1 MTVSLSYYRDNTL
14 RVLDALKHL
23 LKCYGIVL
31 AIFVGLIV
39 AFSSRFTIGVN
50 VTESLPHTLYLID
63 KANRNVVLGDYVAFS
78 WKSNKNACP
87 LGSANPDCAP
97 NPIPD
102 DATLIKTV
110 RGVAGDRVSI
120 IEQTVFINKKAV
132 SVIKTHA
139 KDGSRLLPVT
149 SGVIGEGQLYVHAD
163 HPDSLDSRY
172 LIPGLID
179 EAQIK
184 GKAYPIF

>member
-1 MTVSLSYYRDNTL
+1 MTVSLSYRDNAL

-23 LKCYGIVL
+23 LKRYGIVL
-31 AIFVGLIV
+31 AILVGFIV

-87 LGSANPDCAP
+87 LGSANSDCAP

-102 DATLIKTV
+102 NTTLIKTV
-110 RGVAGDRVSI
+110 QGVAGDRVSI
-120 IEQTVFINKKAV
+120 IEQTVFINQKAV
-132 SVIKTHA
+132 SVIKTHT
-139 KDGSRLLPVT
+139 KDGSHLLPVT
-149 SGVIGEGQLYVHAD
+149 GGVIGEGQLYVHAD

-179 EAQIK
+179 ESQIK